1 MKFSVF
7 FTLIVCSLAYKYV
20 PTASASIHSSTVSL
34 NGNWNI
40 VNKNGTVNIS
50 GAVPGSVHT
59 ALMEAKIIGDPYY
72 RDNDYLYFLLL

>member
-1 MKFSVF
+1 M
-7 FTLIVCSLAYKYV
+7 
-20 PTASASIHSSTVSL
+20 SL
-34 NGNWNI
+34 NGDWNI
-40 VNKNGTVNIS
+40 VNKNGTINIS

>member
-20 PTASASIHSSTVSL
+20 PTTMLQSMSL
-34 NGNWNI
+34 NGDWNI